1 MLASLANALH
11 FPGLSYWHAGALKQ
25 GEVWLSVDGEL
36 SETSIAGAAT
46 QSCEASDWLVPGL
59 IDLCANLREPGAVHK
74 ASIKS
79 ELRAA
84 LAAGITSVLCSP
96 DTKPCI
102 DSTSVVELIHDRARH
117 AGMDAPAA
125 RLFPLCAL
133 TKGLAEE
140 KLAEL
145 ATLKHAGC
153 IAASNADKA
162 ISNSSLLQRALLYAA
177 SADVAVHLHPI
188 DRNLSADGVAHD
200 GRVAARLGLTG
211 IPEISETLALA
222 RDLMLI
228 ESTGVRAHISRISC
242 AASVAMI
249 AAAKARGLRITCDV
263 AIANLFL
270 CDNDVIGFRANAH
283 VRPVLRTSDDR
294 DALRL
299 GLANGTIDAIC
310 SNHSPHDLDAKL
322 APFPMTEPGAS
333 SIDALLPLSL
343 QLVQERVLSPA
354 RWLQVVSL
362 APRQIAGISANDWIL
377 LKPNARLRMQADAL
391 KSRGKNSPFLG
402 WEMSGQ
408 VVGVW
413 QLGQPI

>member
-1 MLASLANALH
+1 MFIRSSNALH
-11 FPGLSYWHAGALKQ
+11 FPTLHYWHAGTLKQ
-25 GEVWLSVDGEL
+25 GEVWLDV
-36 SETSIAGAAT
+36 AGVISQIPIIGAVT
-46 QSCEASDWLVPGL
+46 QRCEASDWLVPGL
-59 IDLCANLREPGAVHK
+59 VDLYANLREPGAVHK

-84 LAAGITSVLCSP
+84 VAAGITSLLCSP
-96 DTKPCI
+96 DTRPCI

-117 AGMDAPAA
+117 AAMEAPAA

-133 TKGLAEE
+133 TKNLAEE

-145 ATLKHAGC
+145 ATLKSAGC

-162 ISNSSLLQRALLYAA
+162 VSNSSLLQRALLYAA
-177 SADVAVHLHPI
+177 SVDIAVHLHPI
-188 DRNLSADGVAHD
+188 DRFLTSDGVAHD
-200 GRVAARLGLTG
+200 GRVAARLGLSG
-211 IPEISETLALA
+211 IPEIAETLALA

-228 ESTGVRAHISRISC
+228 ENTGVRAHISRISC

-249 AAAKARGLRITCDV
+249 ASAKARGLQITCDV

-270 CDNDVIGFRANAH
+270 CDNDVLGFRANAH
-283 VRPVLRTSDDR
+283 LRPPLRTAEDR
-294 DALRL
+294 DALRA
-299 GLANGTIDAIC
+299 GLVNGTIDAIC
-310 SNHSPHDLDAKL
+310 SNHAPHDLDAKL

-343 QLVQERVLSPA
+343 QLVHEGVISPA
-354 RWLQVVSL
+354 RWLEVVSI
-362 APRQIAGISANDWIL
+362 APGKIAGISANDWIL
-377 LKPNARLRMQADAL
+377 LKPNARIRMESDAL

-402 WEMSGQ
+402 WELSGQ

-413 QLGQPI
+413 QVDQRI